1 MYEQYLVHNSSNLW
15 NKFTCCS
22 GLECDHLSLSLTY
35 CVFVLCFYNYF
46 FLLFQSSSKEKV
58 VKVCNDVYVMGSSM
72 PDGLV
77 SSVCEALGTRP
88 NETKKA
94 SDYFSFNQYMCL
106 HFEGMFLCTAHF
118 KTWEGRSI
126 SICFNLHFLC

>member
-1 MYEQYLVHNSSNLW
+1 MKH
-15 NKFTCCS
+15 KFTCCS
-22 GLECDHLSLSLTY
+22 GLECDHFMISWIGMWFICLSHI
-35 CVFVLCFYNYF
+35 VFLWFDFRIISFCF
-46 FLLFQSSSKEKV
+46 FQSSSKEKV